1 MLHLVMAQ
9 RAVAK
14 PLIGTRSIATPHL
27 QSRSTRAGAARRV
40 CVCVILYFYPAT
52 CGPRKPLGYMLGTPN
67 YPQTKAATV
76 EGGWR
81 VGCAATRRETPQIG
95 KPGPSAKL
103 AGFVPSVTGHYASST
118 TESTLLISI
127 SYEGMRW
134 RVVHAEGR
142 RIGYKKRTLL
152 EI

>member
-1 MLHLVMAQ
+1 MPMLRLVMAQ

-14 PLIGTRSIATPHL
+14 PLTDLIWS
-27 QSRSTRAGAARRV
+27 AGSWAARCV

-52 CGPRKPLGYMLGTPN
+52 YGPRKPLGYMLGTPN

-76 EGGWR
+76 EGGLH
-81 VGCAATRRETPQIG
+81 VGCAANVTRRETPQIG

-103 AGFVPSVTGHYASST
+103 AGLVPSVTSYYASST
-118 TESTLLISI
+118 IESTLLIFI

-142 RIGYKKRTLL
+142 GTGYRKRTLL